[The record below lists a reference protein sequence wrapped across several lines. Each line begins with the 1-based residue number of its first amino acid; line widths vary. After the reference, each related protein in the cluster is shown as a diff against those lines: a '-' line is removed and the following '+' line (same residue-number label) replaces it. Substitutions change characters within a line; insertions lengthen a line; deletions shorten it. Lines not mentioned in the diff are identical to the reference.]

1 MRQVMRKR
9 NGGDAKMYLKSKELM
24 DKYQIGRSTV
34 SKIIAE
40 MLEAN
45 RYPASAIIGDTCRRV
60 DSEAFQDY
68 MENRS
73 LLKHPNMK
81 KYVEPFRGGKNHDK

>member
-1 MRQVMRKR
+1 
-9 NGGDAKMYLKSKELM
+9 MYLKSKELM
-24 DKYQIGRSTV
+24 EKYQIGRSTV
-34 SKIIAE
+34 SKIITE

-81 KYVEPFRGGKNHDK
+81 KYVSPFQGGKKS

>member
-1 MRQVMRKR
+1 
-9 NGGDAKMYLKSKELM
+9 MYLKAKDIME
-24 DKYQIGRSTV
+24 KYQIGRSTV

-81 KYVEPFRGGKNHDK
+81 RYVKPYKGDKK

>member
-1 MRQVMRKR
+1 
-9 NGGDAKMYLKSKELM
+9 MYLKSKELM

-81 KYVEPFRGGKNHDK
+81 KYVEPFRGGKTHDK

>member
-1 MRQVMRKR
+1 MM
-9 NGGDAKMYLKSKELM
+9 
-24 DKYQIGRSTV
+24 
-34 SKIIAE
+34 
-40 MLEAN
+40 EAN
-45 RYPASAIIGDTCRRV
+45 RYPASAVIGDTCRRV

-81 KYVEPFRGGKNHDK
+81 RYVKPYKGRG